1 MALVLIGEGEAEY
14 NGAVLPGKIALDK
27 TGLRPVEL
35 AAKEGLALNN
45 GTQQMTAIGCLALH
59 DAYSLLMSAEAA
71 LALSLEGLN
80 GWIDAFDE
88 RIHKLRPHPGQ
99 ISVAQTVLK
108 LLMGSGMCRTVKNG
122 VLDGV
127 RPQDPY
133 SFRCSPQVLGAAKET
148 FDFARKIVE
157 VEINSVTANPLV
169 FSRDRTVISGGNFHS
184 QPVRV
189 AMDVRGLGV

>member
-14 NGAVLPGKIALDK
+14 NGAVYPGKLALEQP
-27 TGLRPVEL
+27 GLRPVEL

-45 GTQQMTAIGCLALH
+45 GTQQMSAIGCLALH

-71 LALSLEGLN
+71 LALSLEGLD

-99 ISVAQTVLK
+99 ISVAQTIRRLLK
-108 LLMGSGMCRTVKNG
+108 GSRMVRTVKRG

-133 SFRCSPQVLGAAKET
+133 SFRCSPKFWGLL
-148 FDFARKIVE
+148 RKP
-157 VEINSVTANPLV
+157 S
-169 FSRDRTVISGGNFHS
+169 ISQGKS
-184 QPVRV
+184 
-189 AMDVRGLGV
+189 LK